1 MAMTMILE
9 KGTAMPR
16 QPHNI
21 GTWAGRKT
29 RLARLLAIGLATA
42 LPFGLASCSQG
53 PGFDQPVM
61 YDNLNRTGASVNP
74 QEALSMLNAYRSR
87 QGLSQLV
94 LSDKL
99 TTAAQEQANAMAAAD
114 KVSHTLGR
122 DRTLIK
128 RLNKASYEP
137 DIAVENISA
146 GYWTLAEAFSGWRD
160 SRGHNA
166 NMLRKGVTEMGIA
179 TSYRPDAKYK
189 VFWTLILAKPSE
201 IKEPDTMSQMR
212 PNILFAQ

>member
-1 MAMTMILE
+1 MTMILE

-16 QPHNI
+16 QPLNNQSS
-21 GTWAGRKT
+21 AGRQS
-29 RLARLLAIGLATA
+29 RLAGLLAMGLMAA
-42 LPFGLASCSQG
+42 LPFGLAGCSQG
-53 PGFDQPVM
+53 PDFERPVM

-74 QEALSMLNAYRSR
+74 QEALTILNAYRSK

-99 TTAAQEQANAMAAAD
+99 TAAAQDQANAMATAD
-114 KVSHTLGR
+114 QVSHTLGK

-128 RLNKASYEP
+128 RLNRANYDP

-179 TSYRPDAKYK
+179 TQYRADAKYK
-189 VFWTLILAKPSE
+189 VYWTLILAKPSE
-201 IKEPDTMSQMR
+201 PKEPDTMSQLR
-212 PNILFAQ
+212 PNMVLIQ

>member
-1 MAMTMILE
+1 MATTMILE

-16 QPHNI
+16 QPHNFRLA
-21 GTWAGRKT
+21 AGRQN
-29 RLARLLAIGLATA
+29 RFAGWLAMGLMAA
-42 LPFGLASCSQG
+42 LPFGLTGCSQG
-53 PGFDQPVM
+53 PDLARPVM
-61 YDNLNRTGASVNP
+61 YDKLNRTGASVNP
-74 QEALSMLNAYRSR
+74 QEALSMLNSYRGR

-99 TTAAQEQANAMAAAD
+99 TAAAQDQADAMAAAD
-114 KVSHTLGR
+114 KVSHTLGK

-128 RLNKASYEP
+128 RLHKADYEP

-179 TSYRPDAKYK
+179 TQYRPDAKYK

-201 IKEPDTMSQMR
+201 PKQPDSMSQLR
-212 PNILFAQ
+212 PNSLFAQ